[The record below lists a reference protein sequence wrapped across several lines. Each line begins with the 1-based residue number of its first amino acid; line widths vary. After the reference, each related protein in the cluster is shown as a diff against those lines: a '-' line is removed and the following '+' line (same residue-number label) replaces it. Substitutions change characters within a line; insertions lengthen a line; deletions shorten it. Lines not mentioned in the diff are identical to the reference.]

1 MNAIHTTATLG
12 IDGMLHVPIPGAK
25 PGVEYDVTVRSKPV
39 SNVLLAGEVLKDF
52 LGILDEETEFERPP
66 KGCYRPAHPWS
77 WNDLSLRQQR
87 LYPFFAKERQRAR
100 QEAHRHATVR

>member
-66 KGCYRPAHPWS
+66 RDVTA
-77 WNDLSLRQQR
+77 LRTLGVGMIYLFDSNVCIEWR
-87 LYPFFAKERQRAR
+87 EL
-100 QEAHRHATVR
+100 TGVRYGL

>member
-39 SNVLLAGEVLKDF
+39 SNVLLAGEVLKD
-52 LGILDEETEFERPP
+52 L
-66 KGCYRPAHPWS
+66 
-77 WNDLSLRQQR
+77 
-87 LYPFFAKERQRAR
+87 
-100 QEAHRHATVR
+100 